1 MDEILQW
8 EFEAYE
14 DVQLSGEYNMYSPH
28 ARAMTGLDK
37 KTYINI
43 MSNYVELKE
52 KWGNDE

>member
-37 KTYINI
+37 KTYRNI

>member
-1 MDEILQW
+1 MNEILEW

-14 DVQLSGEYNMYSPH
+14 EVRLSGEYNMYSPQ
-28 ARAMTGLDK
+28 ARAITGLDK
-37 KTYINI
+37 KTYIAI